1 MSELDIPTADPDD
14 IRAEADRILDL
25 PELRDDRNLIERA
38 IDWIGDRLGE
48 LIPDGAGG
56 GGSGVVL
63 TLVIIA
69 IGVVVLTLGF
79 RALNRLHRERK
90 ARAPDRAGLTVIL
103 GEAIEPGQLDSA
115 IMAAE
120 SAGDWKSSL
129 LARYRRMIATLVGG
143 GVLSEN
149 PGRTTGEYRLEMGD
163 ARPEHTGD
171 FTAATTAFEQAYY
184 GDSPVGSEDVAA
196 LRSQIAAVMTEPV
209 NRS

>member
-1 MSELDIPTADPDD
+1 MSELDVPTADPDD

-25 PELRDDRNLIERA
+25 PELRGDRNLIERA

-48 LIPDGAGG
+48 LIPDGAG
-56 GGSGVVL
+56 SGVVL
-63 TLVIIA
+63 TLLIIA
-69 IGVVVLTLGF
+69 IGIVVLTLGF
-79 RALNRLHRERK
+79 RALSRLHRERK

-103 GEAIEPGQLDSA
+103 GEAIDPGQLDSA

-171 FTAATTAFEQAYY
+171 FTAATTAFERAYY